1 LLKESYYAKLY
12 TINNRGHHMMPS
24 NCIIADL
31 KVYHIPTYEE
41 MIKYKDNVIKAIA
54 AIYD

>member
-1 LLKESYYAKLY
+1 
-12 TINNRGHHMMPS
+12 MMPS